1 MAPILDRINSPADL
15 KALSR
20 DELRELAHEI
30 RQTIIRTVSCTG
42 GHLAPNLGAV
52 ELTLALHRVFDSP
65 RDKLIWDVGHQCYTH
80 KLVTGRRQE
89 FERIR
94 QQGGPSGFPRR
105 SESEHDV
112 FGAGHGSTSI
122 SAALGFATARDLRGG
137 KEHVVAVIGDGALT
151 GGMAFEALN
160 HAGSRSIDL
169 IVVLN
174 DNEMS
179 ISPSV
184 GAVAAYLSRV
194 RAGLVEP
201 TVRRARSDMKRILH
215 RMPGGETMLLA
226 MDRLRDGMKQLVVPG
241 MLFEQLGF
249 TYLGPIDGHD
259 LQGLLDMLE
268 HAKRL
273 RGPIL
278 LHVLTTKGKG
288 YDPAECD
295 PQGFH
300 GTRPFDVEDGT
311 CLPSEGPPTYSQ
323 VFGETLCRLAQRD
336 PRIVAISAAMIV
348 GTGLQPFQERFPER
362 CFDVGM
368 AEEHAVTFAAGLA
381 ACGFRP
387 VVAIYSTFLQ
397 RSYDQILHDV
407 ALQRLPVVFA
417 LDRAGLVGDDGP
429 THHGVFDLSYLR
441 TIPEMVIMAPRD
453 ERQLRDMLATA
464 FTCSGPAALRYPRGQ
479 GRGLDLTGEPG
490 VVPLGQAE
498 ILREGADISLLAVG
512 TTVAAVEEAAQL
524 LAERGLQAAVVDMR
538 FVKPI
543 DEDTVLACAAR
554 GPIVTVEENVLAGG
568 FGAAIVELLQDRG
581 VCCPGVRRLG
591 LADRFVEHGD
601 TAVLRTQAGLDAA
614 SIAAAAE
621 RLLTETT
628 RPGPRR

>member
-1 MAPILDRINSPADL
+1 MTDLLDRINNPADL
-15 KALSR
+15 KSLTR
-20 DELRELAHEI
+20 DELRELAEEI
-30 RQTIIRTVSCTG
+30 RQTIISTVSCTG

-52 ELTLALHRVFDSP
+52 ELTLALHRAFDSP
-65 RDKLIWDVGHQCYTH
+65 RDKLVWDVGHQCYTH
-80 KLVTGRRQE
+80 KLLTGRKAE
-89 FERIR
+89 FSRIR

-137 KEHVVAVIGDGALT
+137 TEHVVAVIGDGALT

-160 HAGSRSIDL
+160 HAGSRNIDL

-179 ISPSV
+179 ISPNV

-201 TVRRARSDMKRILH
+201 TVRRARSDMKRILQH
-215 RMPGGETMLLA
+215 MPGGDTMLLA

-259 LQGLLDMLE
+259 ISGLLDMLE
-268 HAKRL
+268 QAKRL

-300 GTRPFDVEDGT
+300 GTRPFDIEDGS
-311 CLPSEGPPTYSQ
+311 CPAADGPPTYSQ
-323 VFGETLCRLAQRD
+323 VFGETLCRLAEKD
-336 PRIVAISAAMIV
+336 PRIVAISAAMVV

-381 ACGFRP
+381 ACGLRP

-397 RSYDQILHDV
+397 RSYDQIMHDV
-407 ALQRLPVVFA
+407 ALQGLPVVFA
-417 LDRAGLVGDDGP
+417 LDRAGFVGDDGP

-441 TIPEMVIMAPRD
+441 TIPDMVIMAPRD
-453 ERQLRDMLATA
+453 EQQLRDMLATA
-464 FTCSGPAALRYPRGQ
+464 LTCTGPVALRYPRGQ
-479 GRGLDLTGEPG
+479 GLGLDLAGEPR
-490 VVPLGQAE
+490 PLPVGQAE
-498 ILREGADISLLAVG
+498 ILREGADVSLLAVG
-512 TTVAAVEEAAQL
+512 TTVAAAMEASNL
-524 LAERGLQAAVVDMR
+524 LAARGLGAAVADAR
-538 FVKPI
+538 FVKPL
-543 DEDTVLACAAR
+543 DEGMVLDCAAR
-554 GPIVTVEENVLAGG
+554 GPIVTIEENALAGG
-568 FGAAIVELLQDRG
+568 FGAAVVELLQDQGASCPR
-581 VCCPGVRRLG
+581 VCRLG
-591 LADRFVEHGD
+591 LADHFVDHGD
-601 TAVLRTQAGLDAA
+601 TRVLRAESGLDAA
-614 SIAAAAE
+614 SIAAAAA
-621 RLLTETT
+621 RLVAET
-628 RPGPRR
+628 RASQPSA